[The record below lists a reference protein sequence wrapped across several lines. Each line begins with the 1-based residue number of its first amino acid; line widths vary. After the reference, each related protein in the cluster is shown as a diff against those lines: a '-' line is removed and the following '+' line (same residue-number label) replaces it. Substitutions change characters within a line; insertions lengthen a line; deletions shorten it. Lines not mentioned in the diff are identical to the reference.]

1 MSKKREDASR
11 PRVNLRVRPFGLSTG
26 ETDPCGTGAHPPRPE
41 GRGFPLILLMAATA
55 LTACAE
61 VPSNTAPPAVMAPA
75 LIGGGDD
82 LRQGAEP
89 VARPSEVRIE
99 LYDPERETVE
109 ITELRRSALQEAAQ
123 GYGSQLGYAR
133 RVWEIEGLLEQ
144 RSSDLDEVFSFD
156 RVVSEAPVKAGYIV
170 PPIVSRSFDAFQSSE
185 EGRTASV
192 AEEYLTIVAPGRIVP
207 VTPTWRDYLLFS
219 SPAPE
224 KPARSLFPS
233 SQAERDL
240 FLVWFNE
247 GWTAGVALA
256 DDEIGYRLDRL
267 RRDYEGMLQYRRLV
281 NMGMMDRM
289 VLQEADFGVTGG
301 GDEMRIGSRTVRIV
315 SDAQFDANPLRW
327 TVREVGPREREIVE
341 TGEIPPLGS
350 LY

>member
-1 MSKKREDASR
+1 MQKRT
-11 PRVNLRVRPFGLSTG
+11 LMIGLVAGVVLS
-26 ETDPCGTGAHPPRPE
+26 
-41 GRGFPLILLMAATA
+41 
-55 LTACAE
+55 ACAQ
-61 VPSNTAPPAVMAPA
+61 VPPNTAPPAAQAPA

-82 LRQGAEP
+82 LRIGPEP
-89 VARPSEVRIE
+89 VAAPSQVRID
-99 LYDPERETVE
+99 LYDPEAETDE
-109 ITELRRSALQEAAQ
+109 ITEIRRQALQEAAQ

-133 RVWEIEGLLEQ
+133 RVWEIERLLEK
-144 RSSDLDEVFSFD
+144 RSGPLDEVFSFD

-170 PPIVSRSFDAFQSSE
+170 PPIVSRSFDAFLSGD
-185 EGRTASV
+185 EGREASV

-219 SPAPE
+219 SPDPE

-233 SQAERDL
+233 NDQEKGL
-240 FLVWFNE
+240 FLSWFNE
-247 GWTAGVALA
+247 GWAAGVILA
-256 DDEIGYRLDRL
+256 DEEVGHRMTRL

-327 TVREVGPREREIVE
+327 TVREVGPRDREIVN
-341 TGEIPPLGS
+341 TGNIPSLNS